1 MPTVRFGLDA
11 RAAFL
16 DPHRGFGRVTR
27 CLAEALLDEAPGEIV
42 LFVPH
47 GAVVPARW
55 YPRAAA
61 IVHLSRPRRAAFL
74 VDGPAW
80 AWTLRRHPVDAL
92 HLPAWGVPPGM
103 TVPVVATFYDATPFR
118 FPAPPGRWTR
128 ARARMAIRSL
138 ARARLVHAISEHA
151 RQEFSSLAPRG
162 AGSAV
167 RVLLGVGPPF
177 SPAPAPCAP
186 RHVLF
191 VGGAEAHKN
200 LDVVLRVLGMPGA
213 EDLPPLVVACGVGP
227 ARDLSARLA
236 PELTGGRVSFA
247 TALDDASL
255 AELYRH
261 ALAVVVPS
269 RNEGFGLP
277 ALEAMACGCPVACS
291 STTATGETAGEA
303 ALTFDPTDVA
313 DIARALRAL
322 LEGEV
327 LRRDLT
333 RRGLERAAQFT
344 WEGAG
349 RDTLRVYDEVIR
361 RGRAEASHSR

>member
-128 ARARMAIRSL
+128 VRARMAIRSL

-177 SPAPAPCAP
+177 SPAPVPLPP

-200 LDVVLRVLGMPGA
+200 LDVVLRALGMPGA

-277 ALEAMACGCPVACS
+277 ALEAMACGCPVVAARAGALPEVC
-291 STTATGETAGEA
+291 GEA
-303 ALTFDPTDVA
+303 ADLLDPDDA
-313 DIARALRAL
+313 AAWRDALRAL
-322 LEGEV
+322 RDRPG
-327 LRRDLT
+327 LRAARVAS
-333 RRGLERAAQFT
+333 GLERAATLT
-344 WEGAG
+344 WSRTARGLLE
-349 RDTLRVYDEVIR
+349 VYRAATR
-361 RGRAEASHSR
+361 RPSVRI